1 MNKLNELKEKKLD
14 NKGFSLV
21 ELIIVI
27 AIMAI
32 LIGVLAPQY
41 MRYVERSREA
51 TDVDAIDSVVSA
63 VATILADPMNKSDTA
78 TITPNTNGVV
88 TAVLKAGDAASTD
101 GDTALKEIIPQMPT
115 LKSSA
120 YKKDWEITFKSN
132 GEVNVTPKEL
142 ADALGYSSPSGS

>member
-41 MRYVERSREA
+41 MRYVERSRES
-51 TDVDAIDSVVSA
+51 TDIDAIDSVVSA
-63 VATILADPMNKSDTA
+63 VATILADPMNDSTSA
-78 TITPNTNGVV
+78 TIQLDGVV
-88 TAVLKAGDAASTD
+88 VDVTGLTTEGENELNEV
-101 GDTALKEIIPQMPT
+101 IPQMPT
-115 LKSSA
+115 MKSST
-120 YKKDWEITFKSN
+120 YKAGGWTITFASDGKIQFST
-132 GEVNVTPKEL
+132 GEPGESLQK
-142 ADALGYSSPSGS
+142 AMGY